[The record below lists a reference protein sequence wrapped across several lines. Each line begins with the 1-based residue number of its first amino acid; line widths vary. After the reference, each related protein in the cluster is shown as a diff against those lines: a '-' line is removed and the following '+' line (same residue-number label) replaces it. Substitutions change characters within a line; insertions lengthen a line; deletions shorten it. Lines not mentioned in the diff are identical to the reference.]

1 MQCKVD
7 VAVMIGSGAPIS
19 LRSVGMRVCW
29 VVLVNG
35 ERRGTAF
42 ASRDEA
48 HACRAAW
55 LAQFDGQGLDACQAG

>member
-1 MQCKVD
+1 
-7 VAVMIGSGAPIS
+7 
-19 LRSVGMRVCW
+19 MRVCW

-55 LAQFDGQGLDACQAG
+55 LAEFDGQGLDACQAG